1 MGVEMKSEN
10 TFMLAGKVRA
20 VKDLELAEA
29 TINLIVT
36 YDSVLKEC
44 DTGSFFIKA
53 DQRHA
58 AGIFSGDTVDIRGHM
73 ELRRGWRTDASGGKK
88 PGRSRLVL
96 RADNIIK
103 F

>member
-1 MGVEMKSEN
+1 MRINEN
-10 TFMLAGKVRA
+10 RFTLAGKVRA
-20 VKDLELAEA
+20 VKDIDTGEA
-29 TINLIVT
+29 TVNLIVT

-53 DQRHA
+53 DSRQVSD
-58 AGIFSGDTVDIRGHM
+58 IFGGETVTVRGHL
-73 ELRRGWRTDASGGKK
+73 ELRREWRTDAFGERK

-96 RADNIIK
+96 RADTITRE